1 MGLIPELDNG
11 AVMLRN
17 VIAAVLIAVC
27 LGGPVLYVT
36 SVASSEVNIHD
47 KETAAHADQF
57 KDIAEHTAEI
67 TANQREFRVK
77 IQAIDKSLDEA
88 TEERKT
94 ILKAVQGLN
103 DKLDRRWKRSL

>member
-36 SVASSEVNIHD
+36 SVAGNEVKIHD
-47 KETAAHADQF
+47 KETTAHGEQF
-57 KDIAEHTAEI
+57 KEIAEQNSEI
-67 TANQREFRVK
+67 TANQREFRTK
-77 IQAIDKSLDEA
+77 IAAIDKDLEEA
-88 TEERKT
+88 TEQRKA
-94 ILKAVQGLN
+94 ILHAIQGLN
-103 DKLDRRWKRSL
+103 DKLDRR